1 MLVGFIADEDEIQA
15 GWPVRL
21 SFFQPFGHMIEA
33 LLVGNIVADDG
44 SDRVSIIAPRDGLE
58 ALLAGLDKPECTVSQ
73 ICSLMLLRPI
83 VIVLA
88 PN

>member
-1 MLVGFIADEDEIQA
+1 MV
-15 GWPVRL
+15 
-21 SFFQPFGHMIEA
+21 EA
-33 LLVGNIVADDG
+33 LLVGDIVADDG
-44 SDRVSIIAPRDGLE
+44 SDCVSIVASRDGLE
-58 ALLAGLDKPECTVSQ
+58 AFLTGLDKRKCTVSQ